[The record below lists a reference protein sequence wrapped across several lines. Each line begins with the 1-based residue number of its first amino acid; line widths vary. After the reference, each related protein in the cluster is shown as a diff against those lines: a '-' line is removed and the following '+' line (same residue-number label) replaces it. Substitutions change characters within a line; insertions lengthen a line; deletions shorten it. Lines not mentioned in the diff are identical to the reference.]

1 MRTRSSAVAAALVLA
16 AALPAAASA
25 AQIQTDQSCYQEPT
39 NNASGTVA
47 VTGNGFEPNQPYQ
60 VTLDGQALPNGT
72 GTTDAAGGIAGSFP
86 TPELP
91 GNGVHAF
98 TLGIVQGANAPTTS
112 FSVTPFLAD
121 FTPGSGNPKTLRV
134 RFKVFGFGLVT
145 PNPIVYLHYVRPNGK
160 LKRTIRLGKAQGICG
175 QIKRTAR
182 KKLFPF
188 KAERGKWKLQFDTHK
203 HYRKGV
209 AGSSGF
215 LFYTVGVTI
224 RQLFG

>member
-1 MRTRSSAVAAALVLA
+1 MNVRFTALATALAIAAAV
-16 AALPAAASA
+16 PAVASA
-25 AQIQTDQSCYQEPT
+25 AQIQTDEACYQEPT
-39 NNASGTVA
+39 KASTGTVA

-60 VTLDGQALPNGT
+60 VTVDGQALPNGT

-91 GNGVHAF
+91 GNGVHGF
-98 TLGIVQGANAPTTS
+98 TLGIVQGANTPTTS

-145 PNPIVYLHYVRPNGK
+145 PNPVVYLHYVRPGGK
-160 LKRTIRLGKAQGICG
+160 LKRTIRIGKAQGVCG
-175 QIKRTAR
+175 EIKRTSR

-188 KAERGKWKLQFDTHK
+188 HAQRGKWKLQFDTRK
-203 HYRKGV
+203 RYRKGV
-209 AGSSGF
+209 AGSSNF

-224 RQLFG
+224 RRIFG

>member
-1 MRTRSSAVAAALVLA
+1 MRTRSSAVAAALALA

-25 AQIQTDQSCYQEPT
+25 AQIQTDQGCYQEPAKSAT
-39 NNASGTVA
+39 GTVA

-160 LKRTIRLGKAQGICG
+160 LKRTIRLGKAQGVCG

-203 HYRKGV
+203 RYRKGV

-224 RQLFG
+224 RQVFG